1 VKPVKLAA
9 ILIALGLGLGSS
21 TLVLAQEAVTL
32 KMPGGGQ
39 YIGTVTNGVPDGTGY
54 FKDPDG
60 MQYEGEVHMGRR
72 EGVAEGLFPNRD
84 NYKGEWKDG
93 KPDGIGTM
101 IYALGGSY
109 EGEWRNGQRHGKGVM
124 TFSGSGRRAEVRF
137 DHGRRIDATAE
148 APSAAAASATYSL
161 SSGSPPL
168 GSNLPDKI
176 GFANV
181 PMDVGFDGLT
191 PDQQRVVRARYPAL
205 DVGDDPPYPLKGSRE
220 LFTVLSKLGRYFI
233 SGDDLLVY
241 ATVGAD
247 GKVVSVSTIADLP
260 SDVKRTIGSAAA
272 LIKYKPAQCG
282 GQPCQGV
289 MVYHL
294 KLTVRH

>member
-1 VKPVKLAA
+1 VKIAPF
-9 ILIALGLGLGSS
+9 LIALGFGLGFS

-32 KMPGGGQ
+32 KMPNGGT
-39 YIGTVTNGVPDGTGY
+39 YVGTVTNGVPDGTGY

-72 EGVAEGLFPNRD
+72 EGVAEGLFRNRD

-137 DHGRRIDATAE
+137 DHGRRIDVAVE
-148 APSAAAASATYSL
+148 APSAAAVSANYSVN
-161 SSGSPPL
+161 SDGPAL
-168 GSNLPDKI
+168 GSNLPGKI

-220 LFTVLSKLGRYFI
+220 LFAVLSKLGRYFI
-233 SGDDLLVY
+233 SGDDLLVDV
-241 ATVGAD
+241 AVGAD
-247 GKVVSVSTIADLP
+247 GKVLGVTTIADLP

-289 MVYHL
+289 MRYHL
-294 KLTVRH
+294 KLAVRH